1 MIETFA
7 HRLAQKLIS
16 LSTKNTVT
24 KDDIAVVSYGIECLL
39 NLCIPFFFFLI
50 YSCFTHRILGMVYFL
65 ISFLF
70 LRNHIGGFHA
80 KSHIRCMLYSTIYGL
95 FFLWLLKLPILPGLY
110 IKLSIYGIIL
120 AGIAIGKPICQTY
133 INSTQVRRNSYIT
146 IILECLCMICYD
158 KIWHSA
164 TLSTAIFLGSCAAA
178 ILYIPGRIFQ
188 HNT

>member
-1 MIETFA
+1 MFA
-7 HRLAQKLIS
+7 KS
-16 LSTKNTVT
+16 L
-24 KDDIAVVSYGIECLL
+24 
-39 NLCIPFFFFLI
+39 
-50 YSCFTHRILGMVYFL
+50 H
-65 ISFLF
+65 SFLLFSDIF
-70 LRNHIGGFHA
+70 LFYASHFGYGLLFNFILVFTKSYRRFPC

-120 AGIAIGKPICQTY
+120 AGIAIGKPICQTNM
-133 INSTQVRRNSYIT
+133 NSTRARMNSYIT

-188 HNT
+188 HNP